1 MTFFQPLTMF
11 KAGLFSKSLRRWNT
25 LKSLTPRFKFCT
37 SSSSTRRFGAL
48 SDVTFTD
55 IYRAKGISRMR
66 LLPRPGLQSFTP
78 SLTSLTRF
86 LRLRTISAVQS
97 LLSWIYSTCRLCKCF
112 AKLTRSA
119 SEQRANTGSW
129 WDRVSSRESWEK
141 VNVNESLRY
150 AIG

>member
-48 SDVTFTD
+48 SDATFTD
-55 IYRAKGISRMR
+55 IYRAMGISRMR
-66 LLPRPGLQSFTP
+66 LLPRPGLQSSTP
-78 SLTSLTRF
+78 SLTSLTRL

-112 AKLTRSA
+112 AKLARSA
-119 SEQRANTGSW
+119 LEQRANIGSW
-129 WDRVSSRESWEK
+129 WKRVSSRESWEK
-141 VNVNESLRY
+141 VNVNESL
-150 AIG
+150 